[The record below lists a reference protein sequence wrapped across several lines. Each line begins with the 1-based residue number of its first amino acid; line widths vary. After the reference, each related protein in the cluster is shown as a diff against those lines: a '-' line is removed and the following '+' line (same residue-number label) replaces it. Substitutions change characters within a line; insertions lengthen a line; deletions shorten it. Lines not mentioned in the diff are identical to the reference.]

1 MLLLNRTEVASLL
14 TLDDYIC
21 VVEQAFRR
29 HAEGGSFTPA
39 LAHVDADGGEFHIKA
54 GGVRG
59 EPSYFGLKVNG
70 GFFQNRARYNLPN
83 IQGLIVLSRADN
95 GVPLAVMDSI
105 EITIQRTGAATAVAA
120 RRLARPDSRVV
131 TICGCGN
138 QARIQLRALARVLK
152 LNLVYVWSPVGDRQE
167 AESYSE
173 RMSAELRIPVDPVD
187 NVADAIAKSDVC
199 ITCTPSRSPFLK
211 REWIHPGMFLAAVGA
226 DSPDKQELDADLTA
240 GCKVVADIRSQVI
253 SVGETH
259 HAIEEGL
266 MTSDQVHAEIGEV
279 LTGGRPGRTS
289 ADEVFLYD
297 STGTALQDVAAAAAV
312 YERAREQGRGIE
324 WLPS

>member
-1 MLLLNRTEVASLL
+1 
-14 TLDDYIC
+14 
-21 VVEQAFRR
+21 
-29 HAEGGSFTPA
+29 
-39 LAHVDADGGEFHIKA
+39 
-54 GGVRG
+54 
-59 EPSYFGLKVNG
+59 
-70 GFFQNRARYNLPN
+70 
-83 IQGLIVLSRADN
+83 
-95 GVPLAVMDSI
+95 
-105 EITIQRTGAATAVAA
+105 
-120 RRLARPDSRVV
+120 
-131 TICGCGN
+131 
-138 QARIQLRALARVLK
+138 
-152 LNLVYVWSPVGDRQE
+152 
-167 AESYSE
+167 
-173 RMSAELRIPVDPVD
+173 MSAELRIPVDPVD

-211 REWIHPGMFLAAVGA
+211 RDWIHPGMFLAAVGA

-253 SVGETH
+253 TVGETH

-279 LTGGRPGRTS
+279 LTGARPGRTS
-289 ADEVFLYD
+289 ADELFLYD

>member
-1 MLLLNRTEVASLL
+1 
-14 TLDDYIC
+14 
-21 VVEQAFRR
+21 
-29 HAEGGSFTPA
+29 
-39 LAHVDADGGEFHIKA
+39 
-54 GGVRG
+54 
-59 EPSYFGLKVNG
+59 
-70 GFFQNRARYNLPN
+70 
-83 IQGLIVLSRADN
+83 
-95 GVPLAVMDSI
+95 
-105 EITIQRTGAATAVAA
+105 
-120 RRLARPDSRVV
+120 
-131 TICGCGN
+131 
-138 QARIQLRALARVLK
+138 
-152 LNLVYVWSPVGDRQE
+152 VWSPVGDREE

-253 SVGETH
+253 CVGETH